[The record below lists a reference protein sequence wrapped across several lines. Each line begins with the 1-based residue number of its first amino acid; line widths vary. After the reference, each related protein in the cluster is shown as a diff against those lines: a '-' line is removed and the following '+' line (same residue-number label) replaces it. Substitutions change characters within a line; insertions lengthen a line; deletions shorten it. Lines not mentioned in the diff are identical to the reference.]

1 MLTDDVISSL
11 KRKFVG
17 KGLRE
22 ICTEPGA
29 EAGRI
34 DDVYMSGG
42 ELRFKVVYRDNI
54 TIEATLHGQ
63 YDVVDKPAPST
74 RQIAG
79 V

>member
-1 MLTDDVISSL
+1 MLTDDVIGSL
-11 KRKFVG
+11 KCKFVG
-17 KGLRE
+17 KGLRQV
-22 ICTEPGA
+22 CTEPGG

-34 DDVYMSGG
+34 DDVYISNG

-54 TIEATLHGQ
+54 ILECSLHGQ

-74 RQIAG
+74 RQTAK